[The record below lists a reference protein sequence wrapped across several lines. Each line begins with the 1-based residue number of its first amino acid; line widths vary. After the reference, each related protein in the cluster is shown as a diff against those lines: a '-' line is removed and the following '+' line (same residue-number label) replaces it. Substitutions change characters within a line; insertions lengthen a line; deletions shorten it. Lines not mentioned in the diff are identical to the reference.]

1 MDRMSHISFFKRF
14 ACPRSANRPT
24 RHVISAILRSNLTH
38 FATQSGWGCHAIWL
52 GSDCNKAEGVLSRP
66 FPRRIVPAT
75 NKKSPKGITVLK
87 AHLEK

>member
-52 GSDCNKAEGVLSRP
+52 GSDCNKAEGVLPRP
-66 FPRRIVPAT
+66 FPRRIAPAT
-75 NKKSPKGITVLK
+75 NKKAPRALLSSRHTLK
-87 AHLEK
+87 K